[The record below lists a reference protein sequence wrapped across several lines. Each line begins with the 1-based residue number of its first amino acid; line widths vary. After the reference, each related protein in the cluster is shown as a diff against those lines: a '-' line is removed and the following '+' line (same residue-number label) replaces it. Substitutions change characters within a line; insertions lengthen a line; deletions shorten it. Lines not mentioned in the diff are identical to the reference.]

1 METSDQERLTLEDW
15 GKLVLRISIAGL
27 MLFHGVAK
35 ITGGVAG
42 IAGLLQS
49 HDLPGFVAYG
59 VYIGEVVAPIMI
71 RVGIYA
77 RPAAIVF
84 AFNMIVAVLLAHPAD
99 ILKLGDHGEWA
110 IELPVLYFLGAIA
123 IALLGA
129 GQITATRFLS
139 ESDSQPPA
147 ELMT

>member
-1 METSDQERLTLEDW
+1 M
-15 GKLVLRISIAGL
+15 VI
-27 MLFHGVAK
+27 
-35 ITGGVAG
+35 
-42 IAGLLQS
+42 LL
-49 HDLPGFVAYG
+49 
-59 VYIGEVVAPIMI
+59 
-71 RVGIYA
+71 GIYA